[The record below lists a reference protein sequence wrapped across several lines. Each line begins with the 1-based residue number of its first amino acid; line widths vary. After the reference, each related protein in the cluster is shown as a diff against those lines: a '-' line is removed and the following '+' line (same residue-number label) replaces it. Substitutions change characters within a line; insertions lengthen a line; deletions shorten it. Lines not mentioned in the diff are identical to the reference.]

1 MGKIS
6 SYEETK
12 TILDDDL
19 LLIETY
25 NGTRKM
31 TGKSL
36 KEIIESSS
44 SGGGS
49 SDIKN
54 LDDYFDMLDKFAT
67 VEIRRNNFRGKNLGD
82 AYTEEQKTAIKD
94 GSFKGL
100 FLGDY
105 WEIGGIIWRI
115 VDFDYWFG
123 TGRSSVESAVVK
135 THHLTIMPDSI
146 VNKSWTFNS
155 ESPYVKSYIFT
166 QACPSLYTF
175 VGNAFGST
183 DYILKYYDF
192 LENAINT
199 TDSTQY
205 PATGTSWYLV
215 NILTPTP
222 MMILGYDDFDPFSIE
237 GGRSTVS
244 NKQLA
249 LMRINYQ
256 FRGSNDFYVLRKNI
270 CKGLIEVIDRLG
282 VHTKSQDTIY
292 LGVRPVFGL
301 TGGDNNVT

>member
-1 MGKIS
+1 MPNIS

-12 TILDDDL
+12 SILDNDL
-19 LLIETY
+19 LLIETS

-36 KEIIESSS
+36 KEIIESS

-82 AYTEEQKTAIKD
+82 VYTEEQKTTIKD

-105 WEIGGIIWRI
+105 WEIGGVIWRI

-123 TGRSSVESAVVK
+123 TGQSNAELNVVK

-146 VNKSWTFNS
+146 VLNKFAFNNG
-155 ESPYVKSYIFT
+155 SPYIKSYIFT
-166 QACPSLYTF
+166 QALSPLYTF
-175 VGNAFGST
+175 VGDAFGST
-183 DYILKYYDF
+183 DNILKYYDY
-192 LENAINT
+192 LENTIDT
-199 TDSTQY
+199 TDSAQY

-215 NILTPTP
+215 DVLTPTP
-222 MMILGYDDFDPFSIE
+222 MMILGYNDLDPFSIE
-237 GGRSTVS
+237 GGRYTVS

-249 LMRINYQ
+249 LMRINYR
-256 FRGSNDFYVLRKNI
+256 FRGSNDLYVLRKNVRAGMVE
-270 CKGLIEVIDRLG
+270 CIDRLG
-282 VHTKSQDTIY
+282 THTKFPANSY
-292 LGVRPVFGL
+292 MGVRPVFGL